1 MKKIIITALLAATCA
16 ISASASAE
24 VINLDGSFGS
34 KLSTGTYN
42 NVFKSGLTG
51 QYDVNSF
58 KFSFTFTDF
67 GDTVWNAGEAYDF
80 KQGNLSDSSY
90 SWLRLRWENSRENTQ
105 HVDMTS
111 LQETASLM
119 FGNTELKSD
128 GTEKKTWTKDYS
140 VDEVAKNGKVCV
152 WGVCSPN
159 YTTTTT
165 TTTYHKTDYTG
176 PFTISGIVS
185 DKNIIDQL
193 FNNGDLSLSL
203 KIFGNLKLTDSK
215 VSLDY
220 TKVEEPAEQPGEVP
234 EPSSVL
240 LAGAGLAAIGFLRR
254 RRNAAQA

>member
-1 MKKIIITALLAATCA
+1 MKKIIAALLAATCA

-34 KLSTGTYN
+34 KLSTSTYN
-42 NVFKSGLTG
+42 TVFKSGLTG
-51 QYDVNSF
+51 EYDVNSF
-58 KFSFTFTDF
+58 SFSFTFTDF
-67 GDTVWNAGEAYDF
+67 GDTAWKAGKAYGF
-80 KQGNLSDSSY
+80 KEGKLSDYSY
-90 SWLRLRWENSRENTQ
+90 SILRWDRSRENTQ
-105 HVDMTS
+105 HVDVTS
-111 LQETASLM
+111 LQETAALM
-119 FGNTELKSD
+119 FGNTELKSG
-128 GTEKKTWTKDYS
+128 GTQKETWTKDHS
-140 VDEVAKNGKVCV
+140 VDDEVKNGFKCHGILCG
-152 WGVCSPN
+152 WK

-176 PFTISGIVS
+176 PFTISGIID

-254 RRNAAQA
+254 RRSAAQA

>member
-1 MKKIIITALLAATCA
+1 MKKIITTALLVATCA

-34 KLSTGTYN
+34 KMSTGTYN

-51 QYDVNSF
+51 EYDVNSF
-58 KFSFTFTDF
+58 SFSFTFTDF
-67 GDTVWNAGEAYDF
+67 GDTVWNAGEAYGF
-80 KQGNLSDSSY
+80 KQGELSDYKY
-90 SWLRLRWENSRENTQ
+90 SLSKRRWENSRKNTQ
-105 HVDMTS
+105 HIDMTS

-119 FGNTELKSD
+119 FGNTALKSG
-128 GTEKKTWTKDYS
+128 GTEKNTWTKDHS
-140 VDEVAKNGKVCV
+140 VDDVTQLCW
-152 WGVCSPN
+152 WGICAPKF
-159 YTTTTT
+159 TTTTT

-220 TKVEEPAEQPGEVP
+220 TKVEEPAEEPGEVP

>member
-1 MKKIIITALLAATCA
+1 MKKIIIAALLAATCV
-16 ISASASAE
+16 ISAAASAE

-58 KFSFTFTDF
+58 SFSFTFTDF
-67 GDTVWNAGEAYDF
+67 GGTAWNVGKAYDF
-80 KQGNLSDSSY
+80 KEGKLSDYSY
-90 SWLRLRWENSRENTQ
+90 SFLRWDRSRENTQ
-105 HVDMTS
+105 HVNMTS
-111 LQETASLM
+111 QQETAALM
-119 FGNTELKSD
+119 FGNTELKSG
-128 GTEKKTWTKDYS
+128 GTQKQTWDKNHS
-140 VDEVAKNGKVCV
+140 VDDEVENGFKCV
-152 WGVCSPN
+152 GIIYCGWK

-176 PFTISGIVS
+176 PFTISGIID

-203 KIFGNLKLTDSK
+203 NIFGNLKLTDSK

-220 TKVEEPAEQPGEVP
+220 TKVDEPAEQPGEVP

-254 RRNAAQA
+254 RRGAAQA